1 MGRRKDGEEEV
12 REMRMRGMNIGLES
26 SFSSFFLFPF
36 PFFRRSFSLTH
47 TYSHS
52 YSLTHSLALFPP
64 AVSCHPSLVSML
76 HFFRACSA
84 CPAYDLR
91 FSDLF

>member
-52 YSLTHSLALFPP
+52 YSLTLALFPP
-64 AVSCHPSLVSML
+64 PVSCHPSLVSML